1 MIVTVGAAET
11 TKSFATFKQNT
22 YANSISNTSAC
33 GTTYT
38 FTFAPMM
45 FLTFANDELKGYTSD
60 VSKIGVYTIS
70 VTVALS
76 G

>member
-11 TKSFATFKQNT
+11 TKSFAAFKQNT

-38 FTFAPMM
+38 FTFSPMM
-45 FLTFANDELKGYTSD
+45 FLTFANDELKG
-60 VSKIGVYTIS
+60 
-70 VTVALS
+70 
-76 G
+76 